1 MSSISKPNLV
11 NLEER
16 VAHLNEEIARL
27 EMVKNDKIKEHEL
40 GFKLIES
47 EKDKAQAGLDAL
59 NQNRTK
65 TESQIK
71 ELEVRKEKLLAELE
85 EYSSGL
91 RELQKAHTEVLQKST
106 SMERD
111 LAFRNQV
118 LTQLQE
124 KNKNTEIYL
133 EGVNQDQVKR
143 EKGINAR
150 LAEISAREA
159 NLEAQNQAIIEKK
172 SENEQVA
179 SKHTATTNELK
190 NKELTLKQREQQLL
204 SDQQEHQ
211 KQLRDLENLREEVTS
226 RKREVENKEQV
237 QSAMKDQLIE
247 RESQVQKK
255 ERDIQVRDKEYQIRL
270 DEVTYRERVLK
281 NKEKLL
287 NTPEA

>member
-71 ELEVRKEKLLAELE
+71 ELEVRKEKLLAEINDCSARRLQAELDTNVME
-85 EYSSGL
+85 ERL
-91 RELQKAHTEVLQKST
+91 KNHEITLLNDFNFNEEIRL
-106 SMERD
+106 
-111 LAFRNQV
+111 
-118 LTQLQE
+118 
-124 KNKNTEIYL
+124 KNKNTQDYL
-133 EGVNQDQVKR
+133 ESVNQEQVKK

-211 KQLRDLENLREEVTS
+211 KQLSDLENLREEVTS

>member
-1 MSSISKPNLV
+1 MSKISNSQGSD
-11 NLEER
+11 LEKR
-16 VAHLNEEIARL
+16 IHKLNEDIAYL
-27 EMVKNDKIKEHEL
+27 ESKKNNGLEDYNSFLQDIEL
-40 GFKLIES
+40 KR
-47 EKDKAQAGLDAL
+47 DKAQAILDAL
-59 NQNRTK
+59 NRKSNQV
-65 TESQIK
+65 EVHIK
-71 ELEVRKEKLLAELE
+71 ELEGKRDKLLSGLEEGNANLVNAQTLTAEILKRKESHEKEMLE
-85 EYSSGL
+85 KE
-91 RELQKAHTEVLQKST
+91 KST
-106 SMERD
+106 ND
-111 LAFRNQV
+111 LY
-118 LTQLQE
+118 E

-133 EGVNQDQVKR
+133 ESVNQDQVKR